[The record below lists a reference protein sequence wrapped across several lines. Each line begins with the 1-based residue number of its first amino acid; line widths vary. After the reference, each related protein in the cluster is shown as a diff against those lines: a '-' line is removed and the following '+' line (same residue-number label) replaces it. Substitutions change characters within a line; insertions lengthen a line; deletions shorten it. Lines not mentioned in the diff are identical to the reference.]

1 MKRFIVLLLGIL
13 MMFSLAACTGTNSD
27 TSSVATD
34 DTRDTGNITDTKKSD
49 DTTDTTYVSGMA
61 DTSNT
66 SDTTDT
72 PDTSDA
78 EETGGTA
85 DVTDTSDSPDTAVAN
100 SKTLVVYF
108 SGSGNTRRVAEEIA
122 EAADADLFELVPV
135 TPYTADDL
143 SWTTDGSRVNRE
155 HDDESLRDIPLVST
169 SPKNFDEY
177 DTVFIG
183 YPIWWGVAA
192 WPVNNFVKNNDF
204 TGKTVIPFATSAS
217 SGMGQSGT
225 LLCDMAGTGDWL
237 DGQRFSSGASQ
248 STVESWV
255 KELNY

>member
-13 MMFSLAACTGTNSD
+13 MIFLLAACTGTNSG
-27 TSSVATD
+27 TSSVTTD
-34 DTRDTGNITDTKKSD
+34 GTGDTGNITDTKRSD
-49 DTTDTTYVSGMA
+49 DTTDTTYVSDTA
-61 DTSNT
+61 DISNT
-66 SDTTDT
+66 SDTADT
-72 PDTSDA
+72 SDTSDA
-78 EETGGTA
+78 EETDGTA
-85 DVTDTSDSPDTAVAN
+85 DVTGTSNSPDTAAAN
-100 SKTLVVYF
+100 GRTLVVYF

-155 HDDESLRDIPLVST
+155 HDDENLRDIPLVST
-169 SPKNFDEY
+169 APENFDEY

-183 YPIWWGVAA
+183 YPIWWGIAA

-225 LLCDMAGTGDWL
+225 LLCDMAGTGDWQ
-237 DGQRFSSGASQ
+237 DGQRFPSGAGQ
-248 STVESWV
+248 SDIESWV